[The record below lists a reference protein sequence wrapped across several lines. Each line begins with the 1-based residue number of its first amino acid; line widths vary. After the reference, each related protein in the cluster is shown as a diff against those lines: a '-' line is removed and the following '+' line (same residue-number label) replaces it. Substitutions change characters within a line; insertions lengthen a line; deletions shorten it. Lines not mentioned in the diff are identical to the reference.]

1 MSKVT
6 IVLED
11 SESGVKI
18 HISADN
24 EFVKTITKEN
34 TLAENLAVVAV
45 KTMEANAENWGCS
58 THDLSKI
65 VCH

>member
-11 SESGVKI
+11 SNFGVAIDIKC
-18 HISADN
+18 DN
-24 EFVKTITKEN
+24 EFTMAVTKEN

>member
-11 SESGVKI
+11 SDFGVAIDIKC
-18 HISADN
+18 DN
-24 EFVKTITKEN
+24 EFTRAVTKEN

-45 KTMEANAENWGCS
+45 KTMQANAENWGCNS
-58 THDLSKI
+58 HDLSKTAY
-65 VCH
+65 H